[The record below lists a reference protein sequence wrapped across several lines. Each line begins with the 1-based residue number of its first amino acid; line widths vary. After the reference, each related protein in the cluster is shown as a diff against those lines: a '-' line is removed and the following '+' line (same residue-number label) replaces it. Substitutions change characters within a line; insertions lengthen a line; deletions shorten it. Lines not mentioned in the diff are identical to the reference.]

1 MVNISIDV
9 TDLGGEAR
17 PGDKVVLWKPAAAGS
32 ATHAGRVIS
41 TAPVDVF
48 LTNGKATVP
57 DVEPG
62 SMRVLLQCRG
72 VESQGP
78 IDVTVPDGSGTVTL
92 RSLIEAQFE
101 YAPPIVSA
109 VQEAADNAA
118 ASERAA
124 IQAQVRS
131 EAAADRA
138 EDTVVDAIN
147 NSANLVRDEV
157 KQDADRAVAAK
168 SGAQAAQSAAELAR
182 DGAQTAAS
190 STVAD
195 IHAELDGLVTAA
207 DGHASRAESAADA
220 AAGET
225 VTQVRSEFEGMLA
238 GAESA
243 RDAAGVSET
252 NAAQSEADAAGYAD
266 FAEQYKTAAE
276 LAKNDAAQSNADAAL
291 SASSADGDAGAAA
304 ASASSAAQ
312 SESSAATYA
321 QSALGYAGQSEAA
334 RDESRIARDEAVQAA
349 ENAQTGA
356 PSGGWKKAELSQ
368 PVQDSLSRADTAL
381 QSIPVA
387 TASAPGS
394 IRLSGDL
401 GGTSQSPTVPGLAGK
416 ADKGHTH
423 ASVDIT
429 DATDKLGRPSDY
441 YTADKLVRTNA
452 DGQLTV
458 YTSSITEDS
467 SVTNK
472 NYVDIEVAK
481 KANTSHTHTT
491 SQVTG
496 LGTAL
501 NNKANKSYVD
511 SRPALFSGPGAPPTS
526 IDGAVVGD
534 WWLDTG
540 TMELHKITGV

>member
-48 LTNGKATVP
+48 LTGGKATVP

-62 SMRVLLQCRG
+62 DMRVLLQCRG

-78 IDVTVPDGSGTVTL
+78 IPVTVPDGTGTVTL
-92 RSLIEAQFE
+92 RSLIESQFE
-101 YAPPIVSA
+101 YSPPIVSA
-109 VQEAADNAA
+109 VQQAADNAA

-168 SGAQAAQSAAELAR
+168 NGAQAAQSAAELAR

-190 STVAD
+190 TTVAD
-195 IHAELDGLVTAA
+195 IHAELGGLVTAA
-207 DGHASRAESAADA
+207 DGHASRAESAATT

-225 VTQVRSEFEGMLA
+225 SALVRSEFQGMLA

-252 NAAQSEADAAGYAD
+252 NAAQSENDAAGYAD
-266 FAEQYKTAAE
+266 LAEQYKTAAE
-276 LAKNDAAQSNADAAL
+276 LAKNDAAQSKADAAT
-291 SASSADGDAGAAA
+291 SASSADGDAAAAA

-312 SESSAATYA
+312 SESSAATHVQDALTYA
-321 QSALGYAGQSEAA
+321 TQSESA

-349 ENAQTGA
+349 ENAQQGA
-356 PSGGWKKAELSQ
+356 PADGWKKAELSQ
-368 PVQDSLSRADTAL
+368 QVQDSLSRADTAL

-387 TASAPGS
+387 TASAPGA

-401 GGTSQSPTVPGLAGK
+401 GGTSQAPTVPGLAGK
-416 ADKGHTH
+416 AD
-423 ASVDIT
+423 SV
-429 DATDKLGRPSDY
+429 
-441 YTADKLVRTNA
+441 
-452 DGQLTV
+452 
-458 YTSSITEDS
+458 
-467 SVTNK
+467 
-472 NYVDIEVAK
+472 
-481 KANTSHTHTT
+481 HTHTT
-491 SQVTG
+491 SQLTDYPGHSVYSGSAFHGKIPVREPDSANIQMTDEPAEWYHVTHKG
-496 LGTAL
+496 
-501 NNKANKSYVD
+501 YVD
-511 SRPALFSGPGAPPTS
+511 ARPALFSGSGAPPAS
-526 IDGAVVGD
+526 IPGATVGD
-534 WWLDTG
+534 WWLDTS